1 MDNYRSRI
9 ETITITRET
18 YYKIYALS
26 AFFLKEIIQIHTNAR
41 YKGYQNT
48 G

>member
-18 YYKIYALS
+18 YYKIYIFDS
-26 AFFLKEIIQIHTNAR
+26 FFLKEIIQIHSNVR
-41 YKGYQNT
+41 FKVLKH
-48 G
+48 